1 MFLLTRAE
9 MPGLMEWSRLYAN
22 LPDEPR
28 VQAAEDSDNA
38 GWLLVQSI
46 GYCTR
51 VERGGFIPHTQV
63 PRFGGP
69 RLKQRVAALVR
80 EKIWIEVEGGYEL
93 DPEIWSEERN
103 LSDQA
108 ERKRKADR
116 ERVAAKRAAAR
127 AGQNGSQ
134 MSRDSRATES
144 ATSRATNLGITSGAD
159 PELGPNNVNPGVNP
173 DGYLPVL
180 CNPQTAVQDADLRS
194 VDNPPEMSRD
204 SRTHRRGEKRRP
216 SPLPPTVSTPLW
228 PAAVANATPEE
239 EGEKPDQHEQT
250 DPGDVDALIA
260 DVLAIRPAWS
270 ARSLRR
276 ILTDPDIARRPWPAV
291 RAAALAVARDPDSK
305 QPGRLA
311 HDGPW
316 WESPPTATPPR
327 PTWCGACDEQTRLTR
342 GDAPRRCPACHPLT
356 TEKAS

>member
-9 MPGLMEWSRLYAN
+9 TPGLMEWSRLYAN

-28 VQAAEDSDNA
+28 VQAAEDSDSA
-38 GWLLVQSI
+38 GWLLVQSM

-63 PRFGGP
+63 PLFGGP

-116 ERVAAKRAAAR
+116 ERIAAKREAER
-127 AGQNGSQ
+127 AGQNGSRV
-134 MSRDSRATES
+134 SRDCRATDS
-144 ATSRATNLGITSGAD
+144 ATSRATNLGITSGDD
-159 PELGPNNVNPGVNP
+159 PELGQNNVNEV
-173 DGYLPVL
+173 GYPPVL
-180 CNPQTAVQDADLRS
+180 DLPQTITRDADLHV
-194 VDNPPEMSRD
+194 VDNQGEMSRD
-204 SRTHRRGEKRRP
+204 SRAHRRVDKSKP
-216 SPLPPTVSTPLW
+216 PPTPQGVSTPLW

-239 EGEKPDQHEQT
+239 EGEEPNRHEET
-250 DPGDVDALIA
+250 NPGDVDALIA

-276 ILTDPDIARRPWPAV
+276 ILTDPDITRRPWPSV
-291 RAAALAVARDPDSK
+291 RSAALAVARDPNSK

-316 WESPPTATPPR
+316 WERPPAATTAPARPP
-327 PTWCGACDEQTRLTR
+327 WCGDCDEQTRLV
-342 GDAPRRCPACHPLT
+342 DPDSPHRCPACHPLN